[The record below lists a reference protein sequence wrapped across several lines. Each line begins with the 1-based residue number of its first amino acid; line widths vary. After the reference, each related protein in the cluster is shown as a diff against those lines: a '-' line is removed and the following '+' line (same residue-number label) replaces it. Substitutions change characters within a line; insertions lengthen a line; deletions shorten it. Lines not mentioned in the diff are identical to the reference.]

1 VKGGSMDT
9 QYKKG
14 ILPMC
19 VLSVLKTEDSYGYKL
34 SSIISKEIDVSEGTI
49 YPLLKRMKKDNL
61 VTTYLKESDSG
72 PPRKYYKITEHGL
85 KRYMDLIKEWKEF
98 NSRVLNLIKED

>member
-1 VKGGSMDT
+1 MDT

-19 VLSVLKTEDSYGYKL
+19 VLSVLKEEDSYGYKL

-49 YPLLKRMKKDNL
+49 YPLLKRMKKENL
-61 VTTYLKESDSG
+61 VSTYLKESDSG
-72 PPRKYYKITEHGL
+72 PPRKYYQITENGL
-85 KRYMDLIKEWKEF
+85 RRYYELIEEWKEF
-98 NSRVLNLIKED
+98 NSKVFKLIEED